1 MHTFHYMHD
10 NYYFLSIQKQ
20 YFISILHNKHFD
32 CIYMCLY
39 HTVTTC
45 QVYIANISKLDGSS
59 LFSHINI
66 FFFGTFLM

>member
-20 YFISILHNKHFD
+20 YFISILHKHFD